1 MLNPAQ
7 DNIQRVDQPDRHD
20 IVRLEEFHVNSI
32 YPTLTSKRRP
42 SRRASAR
49 EIV

>member
-7 DNIQRVDQPDRHD
+7 DNIQRVDQPDRHEY
-20 IVRLEEFHVNSI
+20 RPLEEFHVNSI

>member
-7 DNIQRVDQPDRHD
+7 DSIQRVDQPDRHEY
-20 IVRLEEFHVNSI
+20 RPLEEFHINSI

-42 SRRASAR
+42 NRRASAR